1 MSQECSVL
9 HYFAHKIC
17 FPLLCHMFLATRKLV
32 VAKWH
37 HDPYSMD
44 RMMSAVDGFF
54 AVYTFTAVYLG

>member
-1 MSQECSVL
+1 
-9 HYFAHKIC
+9 
-17 FPLLCHMFLATRKLV
+17 MFLATRKLV

-54 AVYTFTAVYLG
+54 LLYIHLLQFISVNLNSSRKLQLYIYGG